1 MNLEFHF
8 CYPFKVGNFPCIY
21 SLTCQKQYNLMNCL
35 SASCCFFLVRF
46 SSVIVIDVRNC
57 FQMAK
62 LSKLFFELKL
72 ILYGNVENEPVAE
85 ACAELTQE
93 FFKENTLRLLII
105 FLPKLN
111 LEVRMLNNNILYFN
125 HVT

>member
-1 MNLEFHF
+1 
-8 CYPFKVGNFPCIY
+8 
-21 SLTCQKQYNLMNCL
+21 
-35 SASCCFFLVRF
+35 
-46 SSVIVIDVRNC
+46 
-57 FQMAK
+57 MAE
-62 LSKLFFELKL
+62 LSKLICELKMT
-72 ILYGNVENEPVAE
+72 LYGNGENEPVAE

-111 LEVRMLNNNILYFN
+111 LEVRMLNNNISYIN